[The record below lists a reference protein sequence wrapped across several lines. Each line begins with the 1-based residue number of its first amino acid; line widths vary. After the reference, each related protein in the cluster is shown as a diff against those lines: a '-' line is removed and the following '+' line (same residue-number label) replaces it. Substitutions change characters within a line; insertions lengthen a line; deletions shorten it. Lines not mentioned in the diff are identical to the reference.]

1 MTKFQRKEVNEMRK
15 KIVALGLMAIMLL
28 GVTYAYAQGPATGPG
43 YGPGHRGMHEH
54 WGPGKELSLTPE
66 QKAKFQE
73 LNRKFSSENAKLT
86 GAMVTKRLEL
96 RSLWTDP
103 KADSKAILDKEKELR
118 DLQNQMKDK
127 VVQMKLEARKFLTP
141 EQIENWRPG
150 WGMGRGFDGGYGM
163 GHGMGPGYGR
173 MGRGGMGPGH
183 GMGPGYGCY

>member
-1 MTKFQRKEVNEMRK
+1 MRK

-28 GVTYAYAQGPATGPG
+28 GVTYAYAHGPG
-43 YGPGHRGMHEH
+43 MGPGHGPGHRGMQEQ
-54 WGPGKELSLTPE
+54 WGPGKDLPLTPE

-73 LNRKFSSENAKLT
+73 LSRKFSGENAKLT

-103 KADSKAILDKEKELR
+103 KSDSKAILDKEKELR
-118 DLQNQMKDK
+118 DLQDQMKDK

-150 WGMGRGFDGGYGM
+150 WGMGRGFDGDFGM
-163 GHGMGPGYGR
+163 GRGMGPGYGR
-173 MGRGGMGPGH
+173 MGHGGKGPGH